1 MSALAPVSVSDPS
14 PGTPSPEEIL
24 GQLETLLA
32 SRHLRESHQLH
43 SFLEFVVRET
53 LSGRQDGL
61 KEYLLGCQVF
71 GRRQDYDPRHD
82 GIVRVQATTL
92 RKRLE
97 RYYAGEGAS
106 ARVAIELPRG
116 GYVPSFRY
124 RPVACE
130 PSAEAVVVAP
140 PVAAPVTPAANTRL
154 TSLPAVKAFLL
165 GVAMA
170 TIACAAWLWLRPS
183 PKPAYRMT
191 AASPADFPQLWAAF
205 FQPGARNLVGFGVP
219 LFYDGGGIYVRD
231 VQVNAPGRERDG
243 RIDEFA
249 RKMNLTPR
257 PTDDTYTGVGEVVGT
272 NLLASFFAAS
282 GTPVKVTNARTI
294 AESDLAGQNLVV
306 VSSLRFQT
314 LLRDLHLPSE
324 FEFEPKTPETIRNLR
339 PRAGERS
346 EYVFEA
352 GAGISTSYALISLW
366 PSVTP
371 GRRILFVGGVH
382 TWATQAATEF
392 VLQPDQLRR
401 MAREFDTDRSTAR
414 RGPVSPFFQ
423 VLLRVEGRENH
434 SQRVEYVTH
443 HYLPASA
450 KPSK

>member
-1 MSALAPVSVSDPS
+1 MSATAPVSVAGPS
-14 PGTPSPEEIL
+14 PGTPSPEEVL
-24 GQLETLLA
+24 AQLERLLA

-43 SFLEFVVRET
+43 CFLEFVVRET

-71 GRRQDYDPRHD
+71 GRRPDYDPRHD

-97 RYYAGEGAS
+97 KYYADEGAS
-106 ARVAIELPRG
+106 ARVLIELPRG

-124 RPVACE
+124 RAVECE
-130 PSAEAVVVAP
+130 LTPEAVVVPAP
-140 PVAAPVTPAANTRL
+140 AAAPAAPGTNTRPTKPAAAK
-154 TSLPAVKAFLL
+154 PFLL
-165 GVAMA
+165 GIAVATM
-170 TIACAAWLWLRPS
+170 ACAAWLSLRPS

-191 AASPADFPQLWAAF
+191 AASPADFPQLWGAF
-205 FQPGARNLVGFGVP
+205 FEPGARNLVGFGVP
-219 LFYDGGGIYVRD
+219 LFYNGEGIYVRD
-231 VQVNAPGRERDG
+231 VQVNAPGLEREG

-249 RKMNLTPR
+249 RKMNVTPR
-257 PTDDTYTGVGEVVGT
+257 PTDDTYTGVGELVGT

-294 AESDLAGQNLVV
+294 ADSDLAGQNLVV

-314 LLRDLHLPSE
+314 LLRDLHLPSD
-324 FEFEPKTPETIRNLR
+324 FEFLAKIPETIRNLR
-339 PRAGERS
+339 PPVGERS

-366 PSVTP
+366 PSVTA

-401 MAREFDTDRSTAR
+401 MASEFQADRSTGR

>member
-1 MSALAPVSVSDPS
+1 M
-14 PGTPSPEEIL
+14 
-24 GQLETLLA
+24 LLA

-43 SFLEFVVRET
+43 AFLEFVVRET

-71 GRRQDYDPRHD
+71 GRRPDYDPRHD

-97 RYYAGEGAS
+97 RYYGDEGAS
-106 ARVAIELPRG
+106 ARVVIELPRG

-124 RPVACE
+124 RTVERE
-130 PSAEAVVVAP
+130 PSAEAVVVAA
-140 PVAAPVTPAANTRL
+140 PVAAPAPATPAEPTRI
-154 TSLPAVKAFLL
+154 TRVPAVKAFLL

-170 TIACAAWLWLRPS
+170 AIACAVWLSFRPS

-191 AASPADFPQLWAAF
+191 AASAADFPQLWAAF
-205 FQPGARNLVGFGVP
+205 FEAGARNLVGFGVP
-219 LFYDGGGIYVRD
+219 LFYNGGGIYVRD
-231 VQVNAPGRERDG
+231 VQVNAPGREREG

-249 RKMNLTPR
+249 RKMNMTPR
-257 PTDDTYTGVGEVVGT
+257 PTDDTYTGVGELVGT

-294 AESDLAGQNLVV
+294 SESDLVGQNLVV

-314 LLRDLHLPSE
+314 LLRDLHLPSD
-324 FEFEPKTPETIRNLR
+324 FEFEPKSPETIRNLR
-339 PRAGERS
+339 PPAGERS
-346 EYVFEA
+346 EYVFEE
-352 GAGISTSYALISLW
+352 GAGISTSYALVSLW

-401 MAREFDTDRSTAR
+401 MAREFDTDRNTGR

>member
-1 MSALAPVSVSDPS
+1 MSAPAPVSVAGPS
-14 PGTPSPEEIL
+14 PGSPSPEEVL
-24 GQLETLLA
+24 RQLETLLA
-32 SRHLRESHQLH
+32 SRHLRESHQLQC
-43 SFLEFVVRET
+43 FLEFVVRET

-71 GRRQDYDPRHD
+71 GRKQDYDPRHD

-97 RYYAGEGAS
+97 RYYADEGAS
-106 ARVAIELPRG
+106 ARVIIELPRG

-124 RPVACE
+124 RAVECE
-130 PSAEAVVVAP
+130 QPAEVVA
-140 PVAAPVTPAANTRL
+140 AAPVAVPAAPEARKRL
-154 TSLPAVKAFLL
+154 KAFLL
-165 GVAMA
+165 GLGMA
-170 TIACAAWLWLRPS
+170 GLACAVWVSFRAS

-205 FQPGARNLVGFGVP
+205 FEPGARNLVGFGVP
-219 LFYDGGGIYVRD
+219 LFYNGGGIYVRD
-231 VQVNAPGRERDG
+231 VQVNATGRERDS

-249 RKMNLTPR
+249 RKMNITPR
-257 PTDDTYTGVGEVVGT
+257 PTDDTYTGVGELVGT

-282 GTPVKVTNARTI
+282 GIPVKVTNARTI

-314 LLRDLHLPSE
+314 LLRQLHLPSD
-324 FEFEPKTPETIRNLR
+324 FEFEPTSPETIRNLR
-339 PRAGERS
+339 PPAGEKS
-346 EYVFEA
+346 EYVFEE
-352 GAGISTSYALISLW
+352 GAGISTSYALVSLW
-366 PSVTP
+366 PSVTL

-401 MAREFDTDRSTAR
+401 MAREFDTDRITAR

-434 SQRVEYVTH
+434 SQKVEYVTH
-443 HYLPASA
+443 HYLPAAA